1 MQTNSNVEL
10 MNPKIDF
17 AFKEIML
24 DVEALKGFLGSVL
37 NINPSHIK
45 EIIYKNTNMSKVHQD
60 DKQSILD
67 VRIMIETEKTQED
80 QNSLKEID
88 IEMQMQYMNTW
99 GDRSLFYVAKMIT
112 EQVDIDQKYS
122 NMKKAIGINILNFNY
137 MKQLVDFHTTYHL
150 SEDKTHIKL
159 SEMIEVH
166 LIELPK
172 IPKNSDGTYLYKW
185 AKFFTAK
192 TREEFQM
199 ITQGD
204 KYLEAAFKRLEVISQ
219 DEEKRLEYTAR
230 QKALYD
236 HNTLMEENFANGRAT
251 ERAELI
257 AKWKAKGK
265 SDEEINEL
273 LN

>member
-1 MQTNSNVEL
+1 
-10 MNPKIDF
+10 
-17 AFKEIML
+17 
-24 DVEALKGFLGSVL
+24 
-37 NINPSHIK
+37 
-45 EIIYKNTNMSKVHQD
+45 
-60 DKQSILD
+60 
-67 VRIMIETEKTQED
+67 
-80 QNSLKEID
+80 
-88 IEMQMQYMNTW
+88 
-99 GDRSLFYVAKMIT
+99 
-112 EQVDIDQKYS
+112 
-122 NMKKAIGINILNFNY
+122 
-137 MKQLVDFHTTYHL
+137 MKQLVDFHSTYHL

-185 AKFFTAK
+185 AKFFTAQ

-236 HNTLMEENFANGRAT
+236 YNTLIEEHEAKGEAKMI
-251 ERAELI
+251 AKLI
-257 AKWKAKGK
+257 AKWKANGK